1 MIRIEGSERVEDF
14 GRLDVFRA
22 GTQTSNWP
30 HEDGL
35 IIKPH
40 DEIVVPGTRIDVG
53 LSMLD
58 IHVDGEVTRYE
69 EGGLLL
75 IEGESKLL
83 RASVRIGL
91 SDAKNAAPTDIQ
103 YEVQVAGKSL
113 PIKLAE
119 VAVHK
124 FLNQAIP
131 SFARAYRQNVTDSL
145 QAEAMVSR
153 S

>member
-14 GRLDVFRA
+14 GKVDVFRA
-22 GTQTSNWP
+22 GTQTKNWP

-40 DEIVVPGTRIDVG
+40 DAIVVPGTHIDVG
-53 LSMLD
+53 LTMLD
-58 IHVDGEVTRYE
+58 LHVDGEVTRYD
-69 EGGLLL
+69 EGSLLL

-83 RASVRIGL
+83 RASVKIGL
-91 SDAKNAAPTDIQ
+91 MDIAGAAPTDIQ
-103 YEVQVAGKSL
+103 YEVKVAGKSL

-131 SFARAYRQNVTDSL
+131 SFARAYRQNVADSL
-145 QAEAMVSR
+145 QAEAVTTR
-153 S
+153 P